1 MEKIK
6 IAVIDGPE
14 EILGYFGDNI
24 QKTDN
29 LYEAHLIIMAGSTEI
44 SPEYYNQTAK
54 DESLHDPAKDY
65 KLYNLLQDIH
75 RRNPR
80 AIIAGLRH
88 SANFVDVFCGGSI
101 KQEYEIKDKT
111 VTAGLAYG
119 HSGDVIVPN
128 TRMVFP
134 TFKHYLSIPGE
145 SVYNY
150 LSTKVGSIE
159 QMLVSRYSNTSSRN
173 YMFSIHIDP
182 FMLDPESVEWLTIR
196 AIIFQSIYPQKTP
209 YDLIM
214 RLFSDISIWASS
226 SKSHSGMNLS
236 LDSHACFGVMVKG
249 ELARAAKGNK
259 KAQVYWTIRVM
270 KPKGWA
276 PRDGRC
282 LTFFKAEEYD
292 EYYKRLQ
299 QIYPFEYTID
309 DSKDEYVTIKLN
321 INAPCMWHKMI
332 LTQIRF
338 IYQYPMHFILKDALE
353 LKKMDDYK
361 DIDIIDLLSIVAKSL
376 STQMYESGE
385 YMILPYYKDPSRD
398 IIMKPFN
405 DEEFRKIAEKNGDES
420 EYPSINKIGR
430 DYTTKCPSGFKYIED
445 TIPCCIS
452 WNVFTRSFDLRL
464 PFYANNIKVFKKL
477 LK

>member
-1 MEKIK
+1 MEKVK

-75 RRNPR
+75 RHNPR
-80 AIIAGLRH
+80 AIIVGLRH

-101 KQEYEIKDKT
+101 KQEYKIKEKEIT
-111 VTAGLAYG
+111 VGIAYG
-119 HSGDVIVPN
+119 HSGDVISPD
-128 TRMVFP
+128 TRMILP
-134 TFKHYLSIPGE
+134 YFKHYCSVPGS

-150 LSTKVGSIE
+150 MSTKISNNEHMI
-159 QMLVSRYSNTSSRN
+159 VSRYSNTSLRN
-173 YMFSIHIDP
+173 YMFSIHVDP
-182 FMLDPESVEWLTIR
+182 FMLDPESIEWLTIR
-196 AIIFQSIYPQKTP
+196 AILFQSVYPQRTP
-209 YDLIM
+209 EDLVM
-214 RLFSDISIWASS
+214 RLFSDTSIWASRS
-226 SKSHSGMNLS
+226 NEYSDMNWS
-236 LDSHACFGVMVKG
+236 LNSHACFGSMVKG
-249 ELARAAKGNK
+249 ALASHAKGNN
-259 KAQVYWTIRVM
+259 KAHVNWIIRVM
-270 KPKGWA
+270 KPAGWT
-276 PRDGRC
+276 PSNGRC

-299 QIYPFEYTID
+299 QIYPFEYTVD
-309 DSKDEYVTIKLN
+309 DSKDEYVTIKLD

-361 DIDIIDLLSIVAKSL
+361 DMDIIDLLNIVAKSL
-376 STQMYESGE
+376 ATQAYESGE
-385 YMILPYYKDPSRD
+385 YMILPYYKNSGEN
-398 IIMKPFN
+398 IIMNPFN
-405 DEEFRKIAEKNGDES
+405 DEEFRKIAEKEGASSD
-420 EYPSINKIGR
+420 YPSINEIGR
-430 DYTTKCPSGFKYIED
+430 SYTTKCPEGFKYIEG
-445 TIPCCIS
+445 IVPVCVS

-464 PFYANNIKVFKKL
+464 PFYSNNIKVFKKL